1 MFAVLHVLPL
11 ALGAAVSPALIG
23 ASLEILGLFGPRGRK
38 MLTTY
43 LLGAALVVGAAVGLA
58 LLLPTRA
65 NSGASRSDV
74 GTVIADSVDLVLGGL
89 LLVLALVLLLRR
101 PKAHGTADGGSDSV
115 RRLQSARSAPLA
127 TFGLG
132 IVMMLT
138 NISTLALALAGA
150 HGLRS
155 SHEPV
160 GWVAAGGVLLIIGA
174 LLPILLPLV
183 WELIAPTAA
192 TRDLARL
199 NAVLVRDGRVIGVVV
214 SGATAI
220 YLIARGLG
228 FV

>member
-132 IVMMLT
+132 IVMMLP

>member
-23 ASLEILGLFGPRGRK
+23 ASLEILGVFGARGRK
-38 MLTTY
+38 LLTAY
-43 LLGAALVVGAAVGLA
+43 LLGAALVVGAVVGLA
-58 LLLPTRA
+58 LLLPARA
-65 NSGASRSDV
+65 NSDASRSDV
-74 GTVIADSVDLVLGGL
+74 GTVIANSVDFVLGGL
-89 LLVLALVLLLRR
+89 LLVLALVLLVRH
-101 PKAHGTADGGSDSV
+101 PKAHSTSGGRDSV
-115 RRLQSARSAPLA
+115 ARLTSARSAPLA

-132 IVMMLT
+132 VVMMLT
-138 NISTLALALAGA
+138 NISTLALVLAGA

-155 SHEPV
+155 SHESA
-160 GWVAAGGVLLIIGA
+160 GWVVVGGVLLSIGA

-199 NAVLVRDGRVIGVVV
+199 NGVLARHGRVIGVVV